1 MSESL
6 CLPMNSLLLVFH
18 ASLILNYALRQR
30 MSKYRKGRNRM
41 PFVDNILLFKKT
53 PKETAN
59 IKTYK

>member
-1 MSESL
+1 MSDTL

-18 ASLILNYALRQR
+18 PSLILNYALRQR
-30 MSKYRKGRNRM
+30 MSRYKKGRNKM
-41 PFVDNILLFKKT
+41 LFVDNIFLLKKT